1 MDKESKKAMR
11 KAVRARERAAARAA
25 FPLEPT
31 QLQSL
36 FDWLNVQLEDDRC
49 DRTLRMTRAWLEQQ
63 GLDVQAVVTWLED
76 NGGYC
81 DCEVLANVEQHVEDA
96 LHDV

>member
-25 FPLEPT
+25 FPLAPS
-31 QLQSL
+31 QLKSL
-36 FDWLNVQLEDDRC
+36 FDWLDMQLENDRC
-49 DRTLRMTRAWLEQQ
+49 DHTLTMTRAWLEQQ
-63 GLDVQAVVTWLED
+63 RLDVRAVVPWLED

-96 LHDV
+96 LHDA

>member
-1 MDKESKKAMR
+1 MDKKSKKAMR

-25 FPLEPT
+25 FPLALS
-31 QLQSL
+31 QLKSL
-36 FDWLNVQLEDDRC
+36 FDWLDMQLGNDPC
-49 DRTLRMTRAWLEQQ
+49 DHTLRMTRAWLEQQ
-63 GLDVQAVVTWLED
+63 RLDVQAVVPWLED

-96 LHDV
+96 LHEA